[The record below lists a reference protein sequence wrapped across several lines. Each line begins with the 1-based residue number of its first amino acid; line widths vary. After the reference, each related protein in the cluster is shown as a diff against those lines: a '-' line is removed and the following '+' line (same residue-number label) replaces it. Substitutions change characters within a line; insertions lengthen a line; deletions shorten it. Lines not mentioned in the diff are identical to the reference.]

1 MKSCHLQSQAVC
13 LNSLYFSLPLKLLK
27 YDMANN
33 CHMKNC
39 ANWGGQQFAEDVIFC
54 SSMCSLSDCNP
65 WSYVNGADIMIG

>member
-1 MKSCHLQSQAVC
+1 MFFMKSCHLQSQAVC

-39 ANWGGQQFAEDVIFC
+39 ANYIGDN
-54 SSMCSLSDCNP
+54 SSRRMLFFILQRA
-65 WSYVNGADIMIG
+65 SYQTLILGLM